1 MAKFYGAV
9 GYVEAVTV
17 RPGVS
22 LPEVTE
28 RNYKGDLI
36 KNTKKQSDESSVN
49 GGVSVMNDISIVADP
64 YALDHF
70 HKIAYVTLYNSKWT
84 VTHVTVQYPRLVLT
98 LGGIYNGPAK
108 NGPASNS

>member
-9 GYVEAVTV
+9 GYVTAETV

-22 LPEVTE
+22 MEQATE
-28 RNYKGDLI
+28 RMYRGDML
-36 KNTKKQSDESSVN
+36 KNSKKQSDETSVN
-49 GGVSVMNDISIVADP
+49 SGVTVMNDLSIVADP

-70 HKIAYVTLYNSKWT
+70 HEIRYVTLYNSKWA
-84 VTHVTVQYPRLVLT
+84 VTHVTVQYPRLLLT

-108 NGPASNS
+108 NGPADDS